1 MVDLETA
8 DNVPTAAVVAIGAV
22 VFAGPNRGVTFYAAV
37 DLQSCLSA
45 GLTMSA
51 GTMDWWGRQSAEARA
66 VFDDPQRLGILEALQ
81 ALHRFVSPLSE
92 PKVWG
97 NGASFDNAILSN
109 AYRACGVPLPWK
121 FWNDRCFRTFKGEH
135 GHIARPGEFK
145 GVKHDAVDDA
155 RQQARYLQA
164 IYTELQKYN
173 IKSYKDRQS

>member
-1 MVDLETA
+1 MRNDHIMVDLETA

-81 ALHRFVSPLSE
+81 AFHRFVSPLSE

-121 FWNDRCFRTFKGEH
+121 FWNDRCYRTAAARIPQKRRQQGTHHNALDDAISQADHLLEH
-135 GHIARPGEFK
+135 GRDGI
-145 GVKHDAVDDA
+145 V
-155 RQQARYLQA
+155 
-164 IYTELQKYN
+164 
-173 IKSYKDRQS
+173 